1 MISSVMDLLKII
13 AIVGPTASG
22 KSVCGVKIARAFNGE
37 VICVDSRTVY
47 KGMDI
52 GTAKVRNSEP
62 KHWGVDL
69 ASPDEEYTVAMFQ
82 EYAQKKIEEI
92 AKRGKLPVLVGGT
105 GLWMDAVVDNLS
117 FPNVPPDDRIRSELE
132 AREVDDLAREYLKRD
147 PEGADFV
154 DIKNKRRLIRALEV
168 CRVTGKTF
176 SELRQKGHALYD
188 ALWIGMSGKA
198 GSGSA
203 GDVSREELDKRIDN
217 RVDEMIA
224 DGLVEEVRRLKD
236 LYGCDI
242 PSMSGIGYRELCTFF
257 DKISNDVT
265 ESSIIT
271 GVYSNVVTG
280 MGMCEVIEMI
290 KTNTRRFARRQRRW
304 FKRREEIVWVKDC
317 GEAMAAVRLFLS
329 S

>member
-154 DIKNKRRLIRALEV
+154 DIKNKRRLIPPL
-168 CRVTGKTF
+168 
-176 SELRQKGHALYD
+176 
-188 ALWIGMSGKA
+188 
-198 GSGSA
+198 
-203 GDVSREELDKRIDN
+203 
-217 RVDEMIA
+217 
-224 DGLVEEVRRLKD
+224 
-236 LYGCDI
+236 
-242 PSMSGIGYRELCTFF
+242 
-257 DKISNDVT
+257 
-265 ESSIIT
+265 
-271 GVYSNVVTG
+271 
-280 MGMCEVIEMI
+280 
-290 KTNTRRFARRQRRW
+290 
-304 FKRREEIVWVKDC
+304 
-317 GEAMAAVRLFLS
+317 
-329 S
+329 